1 MYKILFPHYTNLL
14 QFYVG
19 ILQDYLTVVDFC
31 TKIYFIGSSNQGI
44 EELKRHSF
52 FATINWDKLAKREIN
67 PPFKPAVV
75 QTDEAF
81 YFDTEFTSKTP
92 KGKES

>member
-1 MYKILFPHYTNLL
+1 MTL
-14 QFYVG
+14 
-19 ILQDYLTVVDFC
+19 VV
-31 TKIYFIGSSNQGI
+31 IAGSSNQGI
-44 EELKRHSF
+44 DELKRHSF
-52 FATINWDKLAKREIN
+52 FSTINWDKLMKRDIN

-92 KGKES
+92 KGLQTLGFFRITVN